1 MQTLCTLYAAADP
14 RLQPDTRDPS
24 PHHPRGCP
32 SYLAARGL
40 RSARQN
46 SGSKLGGEPPLGLD
60 TALFADLSAIHPQ
73 IIRQALLLALICLVF
88 LVESGH
94 SSSPFFAV
102 LCAFCFVW
110 RCLKVLFVIREFQLK
125 TQARCPSGSHSSIP
139 SLGLPCSSDG
149 KESACNAGDPGLIPG
164 LGRSHG
170 EGNGNSLQHSCLR
183 NPMDRGA
190 WRATVRGVTESRALL
205 SS

>member
-94 SSSPFFAV
+94 SFPTHVALFGGSVLHCVVLKCPKSMKKNHSVEHTHRACKLKFVVLSKPESS
-102 LCAFCFVW
+102 
-110 RCLKVLFVIREFQLK
+110 
-125 TQARCPSGSHSSIP
+125 
-139 SLGLPCSSDG
+139 
-149 KESACNAGDPGLIPG
+149 
-164 LGRSHG
+164 
-170 EGNGNSLQHSCLR
+170 
-183 NPMDRGA
+183 
-190 WRATVRGVTESRALL
+190 
-205 SS
+205 